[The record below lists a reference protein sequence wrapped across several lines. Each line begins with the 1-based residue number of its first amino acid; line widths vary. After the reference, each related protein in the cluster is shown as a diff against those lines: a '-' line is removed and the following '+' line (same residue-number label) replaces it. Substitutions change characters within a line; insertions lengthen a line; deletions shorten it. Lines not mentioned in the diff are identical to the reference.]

1 MRKRAYWGIAL
12 VVAFSLVLTALAQ
25 GPGRGNGQ
33 NQGNNQTQGQQGAM
47 NCQGDGAQMRHGG
60 MRGQGAGQG
69 FCQHIGQGF
78 DPADRLMVVG
88 QVTAVSIEQGKRFP
102 NVTLSVEGKT
112 LTVVVG
118 PYWALAQAEFQI
130 KVGDV
135 LTIAGYASKTTPSTL
150 IAAEIK
156 NDGKTVILRDQ
167 NGIPV
172 RAAGNGTCP
181 HDGSCPKGASC
192 PNPNCPCK

>member
-1 MRKRAYWGIAL
+1 MRKHAYWGIAL
-12 VVAFSLVLTALAQ
+12 VVTFSLILTVLAQ
-25 GPGRGNGQ
+25 GPVRGNG
-33 NQGNNQTQGQQGAM
+33 QTQGQQGTM

-69 FCQHIGQGF
+69 FCQHVGQGF
-78 DPADRLMVVG
+78 NPADRLMVSG
-88 QVTAVSIEQGKRFP
+88 QVTAVNVEQGKRFP
-102 NVTLSVEGKT
+102 NVTVSVEGKP

-130 KVGDV
+130 KVGDM
-135 LTIAGYASKTTPSTL
+135 LTIAGYASKTTQNTL

-156 NDGKTVILRDQ
+156 NAEGKMVILRDQ

-172 RAAGNGTCP
+172 RVPGNGTCP
-181 HDGSCPKGASC
+181 HDGSCPQGASC